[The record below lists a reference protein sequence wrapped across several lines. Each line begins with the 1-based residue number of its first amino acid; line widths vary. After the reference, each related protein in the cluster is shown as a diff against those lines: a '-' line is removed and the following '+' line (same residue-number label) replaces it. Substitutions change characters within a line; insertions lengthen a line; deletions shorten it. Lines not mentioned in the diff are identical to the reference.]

1 MHEPT
6 YRQALSQAWHL
17 VWRNK
22 ILWIFGLFSI
32 FLGQFGVG
40 DFVGR
45 VWMLT
50 ERKVASVSWLLT
62 ISGDTTLTQKLGLV
76 WVGGIL
82 VGVGLLIIVVAVL
95 SQGSLILSAID
106 LFKGKHEPKLK
117 KIWHQSNNFFWRLLA
132 LNIVRKI
139 FLGLLATMVAY
150 ISVSLIYAQNLGSYY
165 GLLLIMFVGLFLAMI
180 ISAVLIYA
188 SCYAVADNQKFFTSL
203 KKAWHLFS
211 DHLLVSVE
219 LSVILTLASFL
230 LLAVVLAG
238 STLVFLPSL
247 IIWLLAGIFSLPI
260 LAFIALFLGLF
271 LLLAWVIVA
280 GAIFNAF
287 TICAWTYLF
296 MKMRHEGV
304 ASRTLHYLKKFF
316 GR

>member
-1 MHEPT
+1 MPGPT
-6 YRQALSQAWHL
+6 YRQALTRAWHL

-22 ILWIFGLFSI
+22 ILWIFGLFSA
-32 FLGQFGVG
+32 FLGQFGVS
-40 DFVGR
+40 DFIGR

-50 ERKVASVSWLLT
+50 EKNLSSFYWLGT
-62 ISGDTTLTQKLGLV
+62 ISGQTTLAQKLGLI
-76 WVGGIL
+76 WAGGIL
-82 VGVGLLIIVVAVL
+82 VGLGLLLVVVAVL
-95 SQGSLILSAID
+95 AQGSLILSAID
-106 LFKGKHEPKLK
+106 LFKGKPEPKLK
-117 KIWHQSNNFFWRLLA
+117 KIWRQSNNFFWRLLA

-139 FLGLLATMVAY
+139 FLGFLAAMVAY
-150 ISVSLIYAQNLGSYY
+150 IGVSLIYSQNLGGYY

-188 SCYAVADNQKFFTSL
+188 SCYTVADNQDFFTSL
-203 KKAWHLFS
+203 KKAWHLFC

-219 LSVILTLASFL
+219 VSVILILASFL

-247 IIWLLAGIFSLPI
+247 IIWLLAGIFSLPV
-260 LAFIALFLGLF
+260 LAVIALLLGLF
-271 LLLAWVIVA
+271 LLIAWVMVA
-280 GAIFNAF
+280 GAVFNAF

-304 ASRTLHYLKKFF
+304 VSRTLHYLKKFF
-316 GR
+316 RR